1 MEENKN
7 HSLKEKKEENKENKY
22 IGSIATLVLS
32 IVFAFVVLISIQFIM
47 GDEAVTIS
55 NNKAEEYY
63 YDGKFD
69 DAINEYMLMQNDDVW
84 PIWTVKAAEVYSVK
98 GDMAQA
104 DNLLREAVVKRDK
117 VMLENGDK
125 YIEQDQELINQVVFT
140 FYINNELE

>member
-1 MEENKN
+1 
-7 HSLKEKKEENKENKY
+7 
-22 IGSIATLVLS
+22 
-32 IVFAFVVLISIQFIM
+32 M

-117 VMLENGDK
+117 VMLENANYVRK
-125 YIEQDQELINQVVFT
+125 LWWWIK
-140 FYINNELE
+140 